1 MARKKKDATMDAQAE
16 LKALQKA
23 ALLEMARRDFWT
35 YCKIMGPDF
44 YLESHDYIKR
54 FCHELQDFYE
64 SDDKVLIVNMPPRHG
79 KSRTAQLFVEWVL
92 GNHPEQKIM
101 TGSYN
106 EQLSTT
112 FSRSVRNSIM
122 ERKAKG
128 SDRIVFSDIFPN
140 TRIKR
145 GDGAASLWAL
155 EGQHATYLATSPS
168 GTATGFGCSLLI
180 IDDLIKLAEE
190 AFNEDALEKM
200 WNWFTQT
207 MLSRVEK
214 GGKII
219 IIMTRWSTLDLAGRA
234 LEYYTRIGAKMRHIN
249 LKALQDDGT
258 MLCDDVLDRETF
270 ELNKEA
276 QGASIVAAN
285 YQQEPL
291 DEQGRLYS
299 GFPTYKP
306 SEMPETFDIICA
318 YVDTADKGD
327 DNLASIIYGV
337 SGHDCY
343 VLDVYYTPE
352 VMEITEPE
360 LSKRLYEYKVQ
371 KAFIESNNGGRGFGR
386 SVERILREKYH
397 YARIF
402 IDLFYQSKNKKAR
415 ILGASTWVQQ
425 HVIFPEGW
433 EFKYPDFYKE
443 VMTYT
448 KEGKVKHDDGCDAL
462 SGLYEKVGRGNLFS
476 WD

>member
-1 MARKKKDATMDAQAE
+1 MATSLENMSAAQLEALKREARLE
-16 LKALQKA
+16 L
-23 ALLEMARRDFWT
+23 ARRDFWE
-35 YCKIMGPDF
+35 YCKLKAPDF
-44 YLESHDYIKR
+44 YMESHDYIKY

-64 SDDKVLIVNMPPRHG
+64 SDDQVMIVNMPPRHG
-79 KSRTAQLFVEWVL
+79 KSRTAQLFVEWIL
-92 GNHPEQKIM
+92 GNHPNEKIM

-106 EQLSTT
+106 EALSTT
-112 FSRSVRNSIM
+112 FSRGVRNAIQ

-128 SDRIVFSDIFPN
+128 SDRIVFSDIFPGV
-140 TRIKR
+140 RIKR

-190 AFNEDALEKM
+190 AFNEDALEKQ

-207 MLSRVEK
+207 MLSRREK
-214 GGKII
+214 GAKII
-219 IIMTRWSTLDLAGRA
+219 IIMTRWSTMDLAGRA
-234 LEYYTRIGAKMRHIN
+234 LEHYERVGARMRHIN
-249 LKALQDDGT
+249 FKALQDDGT
-258 MLCDDVLDRETF
+258 MLCDDVLDRESF

-276 QGASIVAAN
+276 QGAAIVAAN

-299 GFPTYKP
+299 GFHTYKP
-306 SEMPETFDIICA
+306 SDAPSFDIICC
-318 YVDTADKGD
+318 YTDTADRGD

-337 SGHDCY
+337 SGNDCY

-360 LSKRLYEYKVQ
+360 TAKRLYEYKVQ
-371 KAFIESNNGGRGFGR
+371 KWLCESNNGGRGFGR
-386 SVERILREKYH
+386 SVERILRDKYH
-397 YARIF
+397 TYRIY

-433 EFKYPDFYKE
+433 EFKYPEFYKE
-443 VMTYT
+443 IMTYT
-448 KEGKVKHDDGCDAL
+448 KDGKPKHDDGCDAL
-462 SGLYEKVGRGNLFS
+462 TGLYEKVGRGNVF
-476 WD
+476 DFT